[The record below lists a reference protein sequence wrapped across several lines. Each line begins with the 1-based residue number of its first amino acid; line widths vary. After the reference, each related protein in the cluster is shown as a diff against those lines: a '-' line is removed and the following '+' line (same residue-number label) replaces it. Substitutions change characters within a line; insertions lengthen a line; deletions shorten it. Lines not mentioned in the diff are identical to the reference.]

1 MVSKSSLGSKGK
13 KPLIAS
19 IEGTHLVAVPVTFA
33 ILTSMVAFVPML
45 FLPGWLGKLMKDIP
59 LVVIPA
65 LFFSLIESKFILPYH
80 LTLCRFDK
88 KPRNW
93 LSRLQGKV
101 STGLEIFIKNSYQP
115 FLDLCLRNRYLTLS
129 AFAGI
134 FAITIGLILG
144 GHVPSIRGI
153 PPVPS
158 DYITV
163 KVSMQDGVPASSTEK
178 ALKEIDRLS
187 SSVSLNGKTVCIR

>member
-1 MVSKSSLGSKGK
+1 
-13 KPLIAS
+13 
-19 IEGTHLVAVPVTFA
+19 
-33 ILTSMVAFVPML
+33 
-45 FLPGWLGKLMKDIP
+45 MKDIP

-134 FAITIGLILG
+134 FAITIGLTSNAAGIVCIAEVRRLR
-144 GHVPSIRGI
+144 PSVMSTGKCFSSKSPTKQINVGDTI
-153 PPVPS
+153 
-158 DYITV
+158 
-163 KVSMQDGVPASSTEK
+163 KSSTVL
-178 ALKEIDRLS
+178 A
-187 SSVSLNGKTVCIR
+187 